1 LTHVTGAHGGADRLD
16 PPITNFAYLT
26 LTALTAS
33 LVAARDRHLAPRAPL
48 DILDIGCG
56 AMPYRPVFAPVAGT
70 YAGAD
75 LPPNPLATYHCP
87 AEELA
92 VPDASFDV
100 ALSTQ
105 MLEHVREPVRCV
117 AEMRRVLR
125 PGGIALI
132 TTHGVWPYHPSPT
145 DLWRWTHAGLET
157 VVADAGGLEL
167 VEIVPHRS
175 TAACLAGLLAF
186 TIHHATLGT
195 RMPGRLRAYLVAAAN
210 AGGILGD
217 RLLGDRLRFPEE
229 HSLVANFL
237 VVARR
242 TED

>member
-1 LTHVTGAHGGADRLD
+1 LNQATGAHGGADRLD

-26 LTALTAS
+26 LTALTRS
-33 LVAARDRHLAPRAPL
+33 LVAARDQHLAPRAPV

-56 AMPYRPVFAPVAGT
+56 AMPYRPLFAPVAGT

-87 AEELA
+87 AEALT

-125 PGGIALI
+125 PGGLALFS
-132 TTHGVWPYHPSPT
+132 THGVWPYHPSPT
-145 DLWRWTHAGLET
+145 DFWRWTHAGLES
-157 VVADAGGLEL
+157 VVADAGGLEV
-167 VEIVPHRS
+167 VEVVPHRS
-175 TAACLAGLLAF
+175 TAACIAGLAAF
-186 TIHHATLGT
+186 AIHHATQRT
-195 RMPGRLRAYLVAAAN
+195 RLPPRLRAYAVAAVN
-210 AGGILGD
+210 ACGIAGD
-217 RLLGDRLRFPEE
+217 RLLGDRLRFPDE
-229 HSLVANFL
+229 HSIVANYL
-237 VVARR
+237 VIARR
-242 TED
+242 PD